1 MDKYI
6 FNYDKMYILILMIK
20 IKKMN
25 KNIFVLLMI
34 VFVLSSI
41 SAISATNLDG
51 QLEINDN
58 SVIQEN
64 SIQNL
69 QLNDNADDS
78 SKNTVYGEDV
88 VKVFKNDTQYFATFM
103 DNEGNYLKNGTVVHF
118 EVNDML
124 YDRQVGDNGMAKLNI
139 NLPQGDYVIN
149 TTNPV
154 TNESIINSIK
164 VISRLVENNQ
174 LTKCYKNDAPYSVK
188 VLDDVGN
195 PVGEGTEV
203 NFNIGGVFYTAKT
216 NEQGIANLGIDF
228 VPGGYVVTAEYYG
241 CKVSNYIMIL
251 PILYARDLNMKYLD
265 GSQFIAT
272 LYDDLNRPLANN
284 TVRFYI
290 NGVRYDRTTDEVGQ
304 AKLNINLVE
313 GVYGI
318 TTSYGETEITNKITV
333 ERNPNNNLLFS
344 GKIGTYEEL
353 IKKIYYLSPGD
364 VLTLDMD
371 YAFENTGR
379 NIFQVINGRTCVV
392 EKYSRGIDITTDN
405 ITIDG
410 NGYTIDGKSK
420 AAIFNVMANNV
431 TIKNLNI
438 INGHDI
444 SNFKAGSLS
453 VNMEYTESP
462 VRWSGDNGILL
473 NCTVSDNMAFIGGA
487 ISWTGS
493 NGTICNINFINNT
506 ARGVGGAI
514 YVNATN
520 NRIFNS
526 TFRNCHSLLTGEALY
541 YDRMRH
547 NCTLESVDFGN
558 GTYIDG
564 SISDFDLN
572 YLYYAYYSSVADLF
586 FNLIPV
592 LFLSINCNGTSL
604 YLDENTS
611 FSSKFNKTD
620 FVLTFNRNLG
630 DNVILAKEYYF
641 TNVTSWN
648 DIFAKLFDSN
658 FKNKFILLKNFYIDE
673 NNLLNSYNQA
683 RNTKVSILSPYLK
696 YCEAACGLALSLV
709 LNVEFPEHAIIY
721 SKDSW
726 NIIHS
731 GFDIVSI
738 QGHGSQISAS
748 SGDRDEN
755 KWIILEKGCVFSA
768 TNILITR
775 FNTVIE
781 NNGGYCIFDNVSF
794 CNNRMDYWFDRD
806 WGAAILNTGVCICN
820 KCYFGQ
826 NYAKNGGAIFNQG
839 YLVLD
844 NCTFVDNGAY
854 GKGDNV
860 CNANGGVVFFDGEEI
875 KQSTKYVTCVGS
887 ISSGWQTIIKISA
900 FALSFLA
907 GFVAGYITANP
918 MIGMA
923 VGGLIG
929 AGLGLGSSAIIIA
942 FSYDAKMDR
951 LGLATR
957 MTFGCMAVGI
967 LGGVLGSTVSPYGP
981 AQFEVDA
988 GAVAEGNPEIVEF
1001 IDAPMEAGQ
1010 GFIGPDMG
1018 AISEFSDIASNSGSI
1033 LSNVAE
1039 FVSESASEISSVI
1052 GDISFITV

>member
-1 MDKYI
+1 
-6 FNYDKMYILILMIK
+6 
-20 IKKMN
+20 MN
-25 KNIFVLLMI
+25 KNIFVFLML

-41 SAISATNLDG
+41 SAISATDLDG

-58 SVIQEN
+58 PIIPEN
-64 SIQNL
+64 TNQNL

-78 SKNTVYGEDV
+78 SENTVYGEDI
-88 VKVFKNDTQYFATFM
+88 VKVFKNDTQYFATFK

-118 EVNDML
+118 EVNDIF

-139 NLPQGDYVIN
+139 NLPQGVYVIN

-154 TNESIINSIK
+154 TNESIINSIT
-164 VISRLVENNQ
+164 VISRLVENNH
-174 LTKCYKNDAPYSVK
+174 LTKHYKNDAPYSVK

-203 NFNIGGVFYTAKT
+203 KFNIEGIFYTAKT
-216 NEQGIANLGIDF
+216 NGQGIANLDIDL

-241 CKVSNYIMIL
+241 CYVSNYIRVL
-251 PILYARDLNMKYLD
+251 PVIYARDLNMKYLD

-272 LYDDLNRPLANN
+272 IYEDFDKPLVNN

-290 NGVRYDRTTDEVGQ
+290 NGVRYNHTTDEMGQ
-304 AKLNINLVE
+304 AKLNINLNE
-313 GVYGI
+313 GTYDI
-318 TTSYGETEITNKITV
+318 TTSYGDTEITNKITV
-333 ERNPNNNLLFS
+333 ERNTNNLLRL

-353 IKKIYYLSPGD
+353 IKKISKLLPGD

-379 NIFQVINGRTCVV
+379 EIFQVINGRVCVV

-453 VNMEYTESP
+453 VHMEYTESP
-462 VRWSGDNGILL
+462 VRWSGNNGILS
-473 NCTVSDNMAFIGGA
+473 NCTLSNNMAFIGGA

-493 NGTICNINFINNT
+493 NGTICNSNFINNT

-526 TFRNCHSLLTGEALY
+526 TFRDSHSLLTGETLY
-541 YDRMRH
+541 YDRMCH

-564 SISDFDLN
+564 SISDFDLR

-611 FSSKFNKTD
+611 FASKFNTTD

-630 DNVILAKEYYF
+630 NNVIFAKEYYF
-641 TNVTSWN
+641 TNITTWN

-673 NNLLNSYNQA
+673 NDLLNSYNQA
-683 RNTKVSILSPYLK
+683 RSIEKSVLTSYFK
-696 YCEAACGLALSLV
+696 YCEAACREDISLI
-709 LNVEFPEHAIIY
+709 LNVEFPANATIN
-721 SKDSW
+721 SKASW
-726 NIIHS
+726 KVIDL
-731 GFDIVSI
+731 GFDILSI

-755 KWIILEKGCVFSA
+755 KWVILEKGCVLSV
-768 TNILITR
+768 TDIMITG
-775 FNTVIE
+775 FNTAVE
-781 NNGGYCIFDNVSF
+781 NNGGNCIFDNVYF
-794 CNNRMDYWFDRD
+794 GNNRMDYWFDRD

-820 KCYFGQ
+820 KCYFEN

-844 NCTFVDNGAY
+844 NCTFVNNEAY
-854 GKGDNV
+854 GKGNHV
-860 CNANGGVVFFDGEEI
+860 CSANGGVVLFDGEEI
-875 KQSTKYVTCVGS
+875 KQSTEYVTCVES
-887 ISSGWQTIIKISA
+887 MATGWQTVIKISA
-900 FALSFLA
+900 FVLSFAA
-907 GFVAGYITANP
+907 GFVAGFITANP
-918 MIGMA
+918 LIGMA
-923 VGGLIG
+923 VGGLAG
-929 AGLGLGSSAIIIA
+929 AGFGLGSSAIIIA
-942 FSYDAKMDR
+942 FSYDAKMNR
-951 LGLATR
+951 LGLALG
-957 MTFGCMAVGI
+957 MTIGCMVVGAI
-967 LGGVLGSTVSPYGP
+967 GGVIGSAMSPYGP
-981 AQFEVDA
+981 AQFQVDA
-988 GAVAEGNPEIVEF
+988 GAVAEGNPEVVQF
-1001 IDAPMEAGQ
+1001 IDAPMDAGQ
-1010 GFIGPDMG
+1010 GFIGADMS
-1018 AISEFSDIASNSGSI
+1018 AISEFSDLASNSGSI
-1033 LSNVAE
+1033 LSNAAE
-1039 FVSESASEISSVI
+1039 FASESASEIGSFI
-1052 GDISFITV
+1052 ENISFMTV